1 VGPAQLGTVF
11 GTTKPPLVATHNLA
25 RQSTRINHCITRRLI
40 NVRINLLKDTCLPYI
55 QYKASDQDKP
65 FQFLTS
71 SLAHR
76 SYLPYHKPTFKTENR
91 DKMFW
96 RQTFEG
102 NVT

>member
-25 RQSTRINHCITRRLI
+25 RQSTRIHHCITRRLTS
-40 NVRINLLKDTCLPYI
+40 VRNNLLKDTYLPYI
-55 QYKASDQDKP
+55 QYEASDQDKP

-71 SLAHR
+71 SLVHR
-76 SYLPYHKPTFKTENR
+76 LYLPCHKPTFKTENR
-91 DKMFW
+91 GKMIW
-96 RQTFEG
+96 QQTFED